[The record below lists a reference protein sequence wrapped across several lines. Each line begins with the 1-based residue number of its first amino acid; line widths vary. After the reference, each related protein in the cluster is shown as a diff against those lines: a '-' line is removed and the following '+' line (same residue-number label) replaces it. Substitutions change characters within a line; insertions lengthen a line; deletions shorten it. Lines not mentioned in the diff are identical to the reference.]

1 MSLLVVGSVA
11 FDCLETPSGKRDH
24 VLGGAASYFS
34 LAASVLT
41 DIQLVGVVGE
51 DFTEFYLN
59 KFSGRRIDLGGL
71 VKQPGKTFVWK
82 GRYGSNMNEA
92 ETLDTQLGV
101 FGDFDPVL
109 PPHFQKADYL
119 FLANI
124 LPRLQTRVMDLMAAR
139 PKWIGLDTMN
149 LWINTARE
157 DLLAVLK
164 RVDIL
169 LINNKELE
177 LLVQDPTLSIAASYE
192 RVAALG
198 PKIVVVKKGN
208 QGAELFSPMGQLHM
222 DVHPVDQVVDPTGA
236 GDSFAAGFLGYLAQS
251 GAPLTD
257 FQALKTALMYAN
269 AMASFTV
276 EKFGPESLETLTS
289 DQLLSR
295 VKFYQT

>member
-1 MSLLVVGSVA
+1 
-11 FDCLETPSGKRDH
+11 
-24 VLGGAASYFS
+24 
-34 LAASVLT
+34 
-41 DIQLVGVVGE
+41 
-51 DFTEFYLN
+51 
-59 KFSGRRIDLGGL
+59 
-71 VKQPGKTFVWK
+71 
-82 GRYGSNMNEA
+82 
-92 ETLDTQLGV
+92 
-101 FGDFDPVL
+101 
-109 PPHFQKADYL
+109 
-119 FLANI
+119 
-124 LPRLQTRVMDLMAAR
+124 
-139 PKWIGLDTMN
+139 MN

-177 LLVQDPTLSIAASYE
+177 LLVQDSTLSLAQSYE

-208 QGAELFSPMGQLHM
+208 QGAELFCPMGQLHM
-222 DVHPVDQVVDPTGA
+222 EVHPVDKVVDPTGA

-276 EKFGPESLETLTS
+276 EKFGPESLETLTH

>member
-11 FDCLETPSGKRDH
+11 FDALETPSGKRDQ

-41 DIQLVGVVGE
+41 DIQLVGVVGD
-51 DFTEFYLN
+51 DFTDFYLK
-59 KFSGRRIDLGGL
+59 KFAGRPIDLGGL
-71 VKQPGKTFVWK
+71 VKHPGKTFVWK
-82 GRYGSNMNEA
+82 GRYGTNMNEA

-109 PPHFQKADYL
+109 PPHFRHADYL

-124 LPRLQTRVMDLMAAR
+124 LPRLQSRVLDLMAKR
-139 PKWIGLDTMN
+139 PHWVGLDTMN

-177 LLVQDPTLSIAASYE
+177 LLIQDPHLSIAESYP
-192 RVAALG
+192 RVVAMG

-208 QGAELFSPMGQLHM
+208 QGAELFCPMGSVHM
-222 DVHPVDQVVDPTGA
+222 DVHPVGQVVDPTGA

-251 GAPLTD
+251 RSSLQD
-257 FQALKTALMYAN
+257 FSALKTALMYAN

-276 EKFGPESLETLTS
+276 ENFGPESLETLKH
-289 DQLLSR
+289 DQLLAR
-295 VKFYQT
+295 VRFYQA